1 MRHLFPFPSFHLC
14 AFYERRA
21 DQARTADPATAQS
34 HGHDAGRTGLTD
46 GRFTSVRCQMGD
58 GPVITGHRPSGPV
71 AGRTPNEPR
80 RAHHPRR
87 QGILP
92 GPRPSCEGSPTSC
105 PAERTAH
112 SRPLPFILG
121 ILLCCCGLGGLGVVG
136 AFPRASGPSCGL
148 ERLPAYR
155 PGRLYDGHRPLAR
168 PAAGLLPARLRQP
181 HAALPVAHRQE
192 NRLIRDRPSSALY
205 GTAPRLTMKE
215 ASSIK
220 GHRASRSLQQV
231 FASPVMTV
239 PPPVADNAH
248 PGDQGTGD
256 VPFLRSPFRKK
267 NAHRPPCSTV
277 PPAFSSPQTRPGI
290 SSFLFRA
297 CQGPNRP
304 KPIKKT
310 PSRSERQGG
319 LEESL
324 AAAYFPT

>member
-121 ILLCCCGLGGLGVVG
+121 ILLCCCGLGGLGVLWVLS
-136 AFPRASGPSCGL
+136 RV
-148 ERLPAYR
+148 
-155 PGRLYDGHRPLAR
+155 H
-168 PAAGLLPARLRQP
+168 PARLVDWNASL
-181 HAALPVAHRQE
+181 HTGHRQE

-215 ASSIK
+215 ASSIR
-220 GHRASRSLQQV
+220 HRASRSLQQV

-239 PPPVADNAH
+239 PPPVADNTH
-248 PGDQGTGD
+248 PRDQETGD

-267 NAHRPPCSTV
+267 NAHRPPCSTA
-277 PPAFSSPQTRPGI
+277 PPAFSSPPNTPRDF
-290 SSFLFRA
+290 FLFVSGLSGA
-297 CQGPNRP
+297 QQA
-304 KPIKKT
+304 KAHKKD
-310 PSRSERQGG
+310 P
-319 LEESL
+319 L
-324 AAAYFPT
+324 AL

>member
-1 MRHLFPFPSFHLC
+1 MIVQEVAMRHLFPFPSFHLC

-121 ILLCCCGLGGLGVVG
+121 ILLCCCGLGGLGVLWVLSRVH
-136 AFPRASGPSCGL
+136 PVRLVDWNASLHTGL
-148 ERLPAYR
+148 EGYMMATGLWPV
-155 PGRLYDGHRPLAR
+155 LLLACLLLGCGSLTLLSSG
-168 PAAGLLPARLRQP
+168 AQAGKQ
-181 HAALPVAHRQE
+181 
-192 NRLIRDRPSSALY
+192 
-205 GTAPRLTMKE
+205 
-215 ASSIK
+215 
-220 GHRASRSLQQV
+220 
-231 FASPVMTV
+231 
-239 PPPVADNAH
+239 AD
-248 PGDQGTGD
+248 P
-256 VPFLRSPFRKK
+256 
-267 NAHRPPCSTV
+267 
-277 PPAFSSPQTRPGI
+277 
-290 SSFLFRA
+290 
-297 CQGPNRP
+297 
-304 KPIKKT
+304 
-310 PSRSERQGG
+310 
-319 LEESL
+319 
-324 AAAYFPT
+324 